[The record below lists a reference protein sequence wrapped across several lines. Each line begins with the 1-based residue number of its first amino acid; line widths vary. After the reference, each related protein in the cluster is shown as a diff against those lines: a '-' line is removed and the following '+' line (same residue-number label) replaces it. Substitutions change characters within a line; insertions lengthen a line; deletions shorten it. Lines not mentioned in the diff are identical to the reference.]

1 MIVSVGIVCISLKCL
16 HKITKLKLQ
25 FHANRFLPLSLENG
39 ERERER
45 ERERAKYYKNLC
57 FNSIE
62 AVAGREKCI
71 KTLIITL
78 NESGEGVGVL

>member
-39 ERERER
+39 ERERESKIF
-45 ERERAKYYKNLC
+45 ENIS
-57 FNSIE
+57 SIE

-71 KTLIITL
+71 KTLFITL

>member
-1 MIVSVGIVCISLKCL
+1 MYKFEMSTQNNIQTQVAVPCKQISSIK
-16 HKITKLKLQ
+16 
-25 FHANRFLPLSLENG
+25 FG
-39 ERERER
+39 EWRER

-71 KTLIITL
+71 KTLFITL

>member
-39 ERERER
+39 ERESKIFE
-45 ERERAKYYKNLC
+45 NLY
-57 FNSIE
+57 SIE

-71 KTLIITL
+71 KTLFITL

>member
-39 ERERER
+39 ERERESKIF
-45 ERERAKYYKNLC
+45 ENIY
-57 FNSIE
+57 SIE

>member
-39 ERERER
+39 ERERESKIF
-45 ERERAKYYKNLC
+45 ENIY
-57 FNSIE
+57 SIE

-71 KTLIITL
+71 KTLFITL
-78 NESGEGVGVL
+78 NDSGVGVGVL

>member
-39 ERERER
+39 

>member
-39 ERERER
+39 ERERESKIF
-45 ERERAKYYKNLC
+45 ENIY
-57 FNSIE
+57 SIE

-71 KTLIITL
+71 KTLFITL

>member
-39 ERERER
+39 ERERES
-45 ERERAKYYKNLC
+45 KIL
-57 FNSIE
+57 
-62 AVAGREKCI
+62 
-71 KTLIITL
+71 
-78 NESGEGVGVL
+78 

>member
-39 ERERER
+39 ERERESKIF
-45 ERERAKYYKNLC
+45 ENIY
-57 FNSIE
+57 SIE
-62 AVAGREKCI
+62 AAAGREKCI
-71 KTLIITL
+71 KTLFITL

>member
-45 ERERAKYYKNLC
+45 ERAKYLC
-57 FNSIE
+57 
-62 AVAGREKCI
+62 VLKCI

-78 NESGEGVGVL
+78 NESGVGVGVL